1 MNKNEMKTEAQ
12 DAINELVPVIEVVA
26 EMLDENEELLDKVVD
41 LYGKTIVRVI
51 GRVMA
56 QVPDEMIKAGAKKRA
71 LYLGCLFD
79 SLVHDCGFSEE
90 EAVRIVAGQ
99 NR

>member
-1 MNKNEMKTEAQ
+1 MTKNEMKKEAQ
-12 DAINELVPVIEVVA
+12 ENIDQLVPVVEMVA
-26 EMLDENEELLDKVVD
+26 EMLDENEELLDWVVD

-56 QVPDEMIKAGAKKRA
+56 QVPDEMIEASAKKRA

-79 SLVHDCGFSEE
+79 SLVLDHGFSET
-90 EAVRIVAGQ
+90 EAIRIIAGQ